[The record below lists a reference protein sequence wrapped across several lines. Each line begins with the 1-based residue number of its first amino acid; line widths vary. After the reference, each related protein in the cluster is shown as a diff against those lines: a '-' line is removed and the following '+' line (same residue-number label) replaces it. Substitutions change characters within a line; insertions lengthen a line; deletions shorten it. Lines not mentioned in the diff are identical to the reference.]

1 MILGVT
7 SLAAIL
13 MLAFLRVPLG
23 FALLGVS
30 LSGLAWLAGP
40 QLAGSM
46 LAMTISENAFSY
58 DLAVLPMF
66 VLMGNIL
73 AATGISDDLF
83 RAANAWLGARRGG
96 LALATMVSCAGFAS
110 VSGSSFATA
119 ATMSKVAYPPM
130 KSFGYSDKLAS
141 ATIAAG
147 GTLGILIPPSTILIL
162 YGILTETSIGDL
174 FIAGIGPGVLG
185 LLLYALVVVVISH
198 LRPEEAPRAEPQPLD
213 EKLRALSGV
222 WPFALLFLTII
233 GGIYLKLFTP
243 TEAAGMGAGFA
254 ILIAM
259 LLGRLNLKIL
269 SEAFRETVMTTV
281 MLYVVLFGAML
292 LAKLISMSGMGFA
305 VQALVTESG
314 LGPYQT
320 LLAILGIFLVLGC
333 VMESLAII
341 LICVPLFAPVVQA
354 MGMDLVWFG
363 ILVVVVTEIGLIT
376 PPVGMNVFVLNSCLP
391 GVSMPT
397 IFRGLLPFIAIDVLR
412 LGLLITLPWIALAL
426 VNAS

>member
-213 EKLRALSGV
+213 KKLRALSGV

-314 LGPYQT
+314 LGPYQS

>member
-13 MLAFLRVPLG
+13 MLAFLLVPLG

-269 SEAFRETVMTTV
+269 GEAFRETVMTTV

>member
-269 SEAFRETVMTTV
+269 GEAFRETVMTTV